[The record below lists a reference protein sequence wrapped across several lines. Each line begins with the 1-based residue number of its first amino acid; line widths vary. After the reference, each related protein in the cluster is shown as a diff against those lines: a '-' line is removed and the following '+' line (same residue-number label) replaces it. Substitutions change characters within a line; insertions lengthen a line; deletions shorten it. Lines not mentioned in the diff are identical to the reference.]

1 MKEAVVLIHGIWMTG
16 LEMLPLQRRLR
27 QEGLEAHIFH
37 YHSLIWP
44 PARNARLLNDYLRA
58 LDADI
63 VHLVA
68 HSLGGLVLLHLFDRN
83 PEQKPGRVLMLG
95 SPLQGSHVARKLSRY
110 FFTRPLI
117 GRSIERGL
125 LGDAPRWKGQRKL
138 IMIAGDRGFG
148 VGSLVGGLPRPNDG
162 TVSLEETQSTA
173 VNLHLRVPYSHFRML
188 VARNVLDTIVA
199 CLRGEFD

>member
-27 QEGLEAHIFH
+27 QEGFEAHIFR

-44 PARNARLLNDYLRA
+44 PARNARCLNDYLQT

-68 HSLGGLVLLHLFDRN
+68 HSLGGLVLLHLFN
-83 PEQKPGRVLMLG
+83 GYPEQRPGRVLMLC
-95 SPLQGSHVARKLSRY
+95 SPLQGSHTARRLSRY
-110 FFTRPLI
+110 FFTRPFL

-138 IMIAGDRGFG
+138 IMIAGDRGLG
-148 VGSLVGGLPRPNDG
+148 IGRIVGGLPRPNDG
-162 TVSLEETQSTA
+162 TVSVDETESDA
-173 VNLHLRVPYSHFRML
+173 VNLHLRVPYSHFGML
-188 VARNVLDTIVA
+188 IAHNVQDTVVA
-199 CLRGEFD
+199 CLRGSFD